1 MHNLIQWNRYGS
13 VVQRRLNLSSA
24 GVMDQDFGVGE
35 SMVNLMRLGKK
46 TQEEANEDAAA
57 INNLKRVATG
67 KLEASMSDTRLD
79 DFSALDYRLTDSAE
93 NSMEEEVRHAEL
105 ESRLR
110 RMITDVMK
118 PSIAKVSK
126 LQADHNVMCSKFQDM
141 VDGYQEVINAQ
152 KSAKEHSELIKVF
165 ETKLSDFWGFNNKLE
180 AKIAEHHKSSHQRME
195 ELEHAC
201 DSNKSNGASLSRRL
215 DLAMEDIDRV
225 NETTKSMELRVQR
238 GLQKNKE
245 HIDMEVKSMH
255 LLVGD
260 VRDLHLK
267 LETEIWGPEN
277 VFDYS
282 PPSLRRL
289 DMQMKEQK
297 ALMSECLRD
306 IASLQRLESD
316 LGVVAQS
323 QNGIQNQVS
332 ELLDKSAFLS
342 DRVESCAAEAKAD
355 FRQASNLM
363 AAFSANLVREART
376 SFKEELEHSHKMQRE
391 VGDFVLQMKDSL
403 GEHEAR
409 VQMLGGQLQAMMKEV
424 RIDLEI
430 CDNKRKKDKQATE
443 EQMRQLQSRVVSAFD
458 ASESMLKGLEHV
470 TGVVSMSLQSERM
483 SVALDLQDFVERKD
497 TPFLSFR
504 DSSRDKVR
512 KLKTSGSKQG
522 GLDLD
527 KLQSTTYQP
536 QPISYQGASF
546 ERPQLLALREKLVHI
561 AQEALQQGPV
571 TRKPGPQFT
580 PDMPLAHLSGVTPP
594 LETRSPT
601 PSAVGV
607 PRPGSRGQPGAR
619 GSPLLEG
626 RLEGPATSARQGET
640 PELCLDTKQTE
651 AKEEVP
657 SNNVTSAAIDSVTD
671 ESVQLPALTM
681 AAASKQKAR
690 ASFFKKAA
698 DAPLVSSAPHTAR

>member
-1 MHNLIQWNRYGS
+1 
-13 VVQRRLNLSSA
+13 
-24 GVMDQDFGVGE
+24 
-35 SMVNLMRLGKK
+35 
-46 TQEEANEDAAA
+46 
-57 INNLKRVATG
+57 
-67 KLEASMSDTRLD
+67 
-79 DFSALDYRLTDSAE
+79 
-93 NSMEEEVRHAEL
+93 
-105 ESRLR
+105 
-110 RMITDVMK
+110 
-118 PSIAKVSK
+118 
-126 LQADHNVMCSKFQDM
+126 
-141 VDGYQEVINAQ
+141 
-152 KSAKEHSELIKVF
+152 
-165 ETKLSDFWGFNNKLE
+165 
-180 AKIAEHHKSSHQRME
+180 
-195 ELEHAC
+195 
-201 DSNKSNGASLSRRL
+201 
-215 DLAMEDIDRV
+215 
-225 NETTKSMELRVQR
+225 
-238 GLQKNKE
+238 
-245 HIDMEVKSMH
+245 
-255 LLVGD
+255 
-260 VRDLHLK
+260 
-267 LETEIWGPEN
+267 
-277 VFDYS
+277 
-282 PPSLRRL
+282 
-289 DMQMKEQK
+289 
-297 ALMSECLRD
+297 
-306 IASLQRLESD
+306 
-316 LGVVAQS
+316 
-323 QNGIQNQVS
+323 
-332 ELLDKSAFLS
+332 
-342 DRVESCAAEAKAD
+342 
-355 FRQASNLM
+355 M